1 MIKKNIPTIVVVLIT
16 ILFTIFFSYCFIRLA
31 FYSKYPSK
39 DKLLYEDYT
48 FIQYKLYEKK
58 GRHGTT
64 RRYEIYVKELHSPIL
79 IDDIVFGRANEDVL
93 NSLVENDII
102 SASVKKNTNK
112 IYAYEIIY
120 NEKFILHYEDYLDK
134 HESNETVG
142 IIVTGIMVCIGVGF
156 LVAEII
162 YCKKNGSLDGIPL

>member
-1 MIKKNIPTIVVVLIT
+1 MIKKNTPTIVVFLIT
-16 ILFTIFFSYCFIRLA
+16 ILFTIFVSYCFIRLA

-64 RRYEIYVKELHSPIL
+64 RRYEIYVKELNSPIL

-120 NEKFILHYEDYLDK
+120 NEQYILHYEDYLER
-134 HESNETVG
+134 HENNEIVG

-156 LVAEII
+156 LAAEII